1 MTDKNNDLKRRDPKG
16 SDDKDSNK
24 FGVKKL
30 TRGPIV
36 WIVLA
41 IVIVSIGMLWLS
53 GGGYQRIDTKQ
64 GLELLNGKTVEQI
77 KVVDGDQ
84 RVDMVLTEDYK
95 VDDRNYGKRV
105 QFFYV
110 EPRGDQVIKAIN
122 DADIKKGYT
131 DEVPKRSFL
140 TSLLLNVIPFVII
153 LAIFWFLLSQM
164 SGGAKGIMNFGKSK
178 AKLVNKEHPDV
189 TFKDVA
195 GVDEALEELQ
205 EIKEF
210 LAEPKKF
217 TDLGAKIPKGV
228 MLYGPPGTGKTL
240 LARAVAGEAGVP
252 FFSISGSDFVE
263 MYVGVGASRVRDLFE
278 QAKNNSPAIIFIDEI
293 DAVGRQRGAGM
304 GGGND
309 EREQTLNQLLVEMD
323 GFDATTN
330 VILIAAT
337 NRPDVLD
344 PALLR
349 PGRFDRQV
357 NVEVPDM
364 KGRQHILG
372 VHARN
377 KPLAPEVDLAQ
388 IAKRTPGFSGAD
400 LANVLNE
407 AALLTARS
415 GRTQIDNRILDE
427 AIDRVIAGPQKR
439 TRLMNDK
446 ERLVTAYHE
455 GGHALVA
462 AAMNH
467 TDPVTKVTILPR
479 GRALGYTMVL
489 PSEDKYS
496 TTRNELLDQLAYAM
510 GGRVAEEIVFH
521 DPTTG
526 ASNDIEKATSTAKKM
541 VTQYGM
547 TQSVGMVKIG
557 DVSSEPFA
565 GRGPGA
571 EAHASDETYRQID
584 LEIRA
589 LVDAAHA
596 DAYRALNE
604 NRDILDRL
612 AHELLEKET
621 LDQAQLAEIFA
632 EVKKAPKRDVW
643 LADPSRPVSN
653 IPPIEVPERA
663 RPENPEVWEA
673 PLDAPETKPGESEQ
687 PPVDTHPNPGN
698 QPPQT
703 GPGTPE
709 PGAPQPPVDSPQ
721 EPPRPPQAGPGN
733 QPGDQQPPWTDR

>member
-1 MTDKNNDLKRRDPKG
+1 MTDKNNDLKPRDPKG

-24 FGVKKL
+24 STVKKL
-30 TRGPIV
+30 TRGPLV

-41 IVIVSIGMLWLS
+41 ILIVSIGLMWLS

-64 GLELLNGKTVEQI
+64 GLDLLNGKTVEQV

-84 RVDMVLTEDYK
+84 RVDMVLTEDFK
-95 VDDRNYGKRV
+95 VDDSNYGKRV

-110 EPRGDQVIKAIN
+110 EPRGDKVIKAID
-122 DADIKKGYT
+122 DAEIKKGYT
-131 DEVPKRSFL
+131 DEVPKRSVL
-140 TSLLLNVIPFVII
+140 TSLLLNLVPFLII
-153 LAIFWFLLSQM
+153 LAVFWFLLSQM
-164 SGGAKGIMNFGKSK
+164 SGGTKGIMNFGKSK

-278 QAKNNSPAIIFIDEI
+278 QAKNNAPSIIFIDEI

-323 GFDATTN
+323 GFDANTN

-364 KGRQHILG
+364 KGRQHILE

-377 KPLAPEVDLAQ
+377 KPFAPDVDLAQ

-496 TTRNELLDQLAYAM
+496 TTRNELLDQLAYSM

-526 ASNDIEKATSTAKKM
+526 ASNDIEKATNTAKKM

-565 GRGPGA
+565 GRGAGS
-571 EAHASDETYRQID
+571 EDHASDETYRQID
-584 LEIRA
+584 IEVRELI
-589 LVDAAHA
+589 DAAHA
-596 DAYRALNE
+596 DAYHALNE
-604 NRDILDRL
+604 NRDILDNL

-621 LDQAQLAEIFA
+621 LDQAQLNEIFA
-632 EVKKAPKRDVW
+632 NVKKAPKREVW
-643 LADPSRPVSN
+643 LADPSRPVST
-653 IPPIEVPERA
+653 IPPIEVPERIV
-663 RPENPEVWEA
+663 PENPEVWEA
-673 PLDAPETKPGESEQ
+673 PAKAPHSHPGETEQ
-687 PPVDTHPNPGN
+687 PPFDTHPMPGT
-698 QPPQT
+698 QPPQN
-703 GPGTPE
+703 G
-709 PGAPQPPVDSPQ
+709 PGAPEQPGVQPPATPPNDQ
-721 EPPRPPQAGPGN
+721 EPPHEGPGQPPQS
-733 QPGDQQPPWTDR
+733 PWNER

>member
-1 MTDKNNDLKRRDPKG
+1 MANNNNDLKRREPKG
-16 SDDKDSNK
+16 PDNKDSSK
-24 FGVKKL
+24 SSVKKL
-30 TRGPIV
+30 TRGPV
-36 WIVLA
+36 LWIVLA
-41 IVIVSIGMLWLS
+41 IVIVSIGMMWLS

-178 AKLVNKEHPDV
+178 AKMVNKEHPDV

-217 TDLGAKIPKGV
+217 TDVGAKIPKGV

-565 GRGPGA
+565 GRGPGT

-596 DAYRALNE
+596 DAYSALNE

-643 LADPSRPVSN
+643 LADPSRPVSS
-653 IPPIEVPERA
+653 IPPIEVPERV

-673 PLDAPETKPGESEQ
+673 PLDAPETKPGEPEQ
-687 PPVDTHPNPGN
+687 PPIDPHPIPGN
-698 QPPQT
+698 QPPQA
-703 GPGTPE
+703 GPGTAE

-721 EPPRPPQAGPGN
+721 EPPRPPQTGPGD